1 MRDTRNSKSPPNH
14 EEDDLAK
21 SLSDLIQSRN
31 PRSIFHWEHPEN
43 DKPDDKPSETS
54 MKTNISDRADS
65 ENMSEK
71 TDFPITAGRD
81 SVKTGLIN
89 LIETV
94 KDCIVLLDSELQVVT
109 LNRAAETRFGIETHQ
124 AVGRHIAEISPEIK
138 ALDRLDKFKIVLE
151 TGKPFSLEEHASNGE
166 HGTTVRLLKAFK
178 VAEGLGLIY
187 SDITE
192 LKSAE
197 LSLRESNRLYQN
209 LIESSPEAI
218 ILTDLNNSTMLVN
231 RRATEIFGFESD
243 SELISHADDF
253 SLLAAS
259 EEQERLSEMLR
270 RVIETGHTEKAEF
283 TMLGKDD
290 STLQVELNTTLIPG
304 VAGKPVA
311 LLNIIRRVAAGKQA
325 DAESSDHIQQ
335 LEENISELK
344 QIISV
349 TTHDLRSPLINIKG
363 FSKELRLNL
372 DEIITSLNYSG
383 QECPSSQN
391 SSDVSSDIRERIVS
405 SIEGEISEAL
415 RFIDASTTRMDSLL
429 KGLSHISSLERK
441 ELNIVE
447 LDMNQ
452 IISEILKVF
461 EYKLKESDINVKIDL
476 GLPSCKGDEAQIS
489 QVFSNLIGN
498 ALKFIHSP
506 IGVEDKPDRTG
517 EIQIYGWKK
526 GKISTYCIDDNGIGI
541 EEQHLSRIFE
551 IFYRVANAPSLAT
564 NLPTA
569 ADWQA
574 ETPPGDG
581 LGLTIARK
589 ILDRHSGK
597 IWVESRVG
605 SGSRFFVSLP
615 SLFEANAAEKREVVI
630 IIADADRGNA
640 LLLERNLQRAGIAN
654 EMIHFSDGRQ
664 TLDFLKNEGN
674 IIGSRAD
681 KRYLL
686 ILDLNPAGGGI
697 EGIEVLQQIKGDNRL
712 NEIPVI
718 IMGTTDDSGVIERCR
733 KSGCDDYF
741 TKPFESEEFIRALS
755 KLGMLVKVVEAP

>member
-1 MRDTRNSKSPPNH
+1 MRDKQDSKSPPNH
-14 EEDDLAK
+14 EEEDLAK

-43 DKPDDKPSETS
+43 DKPDDRPSES
-54 MKTNISDRADS
+54 
-65 ENMSEK
+65 
-71 TDFPITAGRD
+71 

-89 LIETV
+89 LIEVV
-94 KDCIVLLDSELQVVT
+94 KDCVVLLDSELQVVT

-138 ALDRLDKFKIVLE
+138 ALDRLDKFRIVLE

-178 VAEGLGLIY
+178 VADGLGLIY

-218 ILTDLNNSTMLVN
+218 ILTDLNNNTMLAN
-231 RRATEIFGFESD
+231 KQATEIFGFKNNA
-243 SELISHADDF
+243 ELISHVGDF
-253 SLLAAS
+253 SLLTES
-259 EEQERLSEMLR
+259 DEQERLSEMLH
-270 RVIETGHTEKAEF
+270 RVIDTGHTENAEF
-283 TMLGKDD
+283 IMLEKDD
-290 STLQVELNTTLIPG
+290 STLQVELSTTLISG

-311 LLNIIRRVAAGKQA
+311 LLNIIRRVAEGEQS

-335 LEENISELK
+335 LEENVSELK

-372 DEIITSLNYSG
+372 DEIITSLNYDEQSVSRRT
-383 QECPSSQN
+383 PSQD
-391 SSDVSSDIRERIVS
+391 SSDVSSDISERIVS

-415 RFIDASTTRMDSLL
+415 SFIDASTTKMDSLL

-452 IISEILKVF
+452 LISEILKVF
-461 EYKLKESDINVKIDL
+461 EYKLKELDINVKIDL

-498 ALKFIHSP
+498 ALKFIDP
-506 IGVEDKPDRTG
+506 ERTG

-526 GKISTYCIDDNGIGI
+526 GRISAYCIEDTGVGI

-551 IFYRVANAPSLAT
+551 IFYRLDKT
-564 NLPTA
+564 T
-569 ADWQA
+569 
-574 ETPPGDG
+574 TPGDG

-615 SLFEANAAEKREVVI
+615 SLYEANTAEKREVVI
-630 IIADADRGNA
+630 VIADADRGNA
-640 LLLERNLQRAGIAN
+640 LLLEKNLQRAGIAN
-654 EMIHFSDGRQ
+654 EMIHFSDGRE
-664 TLDFLKNEGN
+664 TLDFLKNEGS

-686 ILDLNPAGGGI
+686 IIDLNLPEI
-697 EGIEVLQQIKGDNRL
+697 EGIEVLQQIKEDNRL

-718 IMGTTDDSGVIERCR
+718 IMGTTDDNEVIERCR

-741 TKPFESEEFIRALS
+741 TKPFESENFIKALS